1 MGRPALPNQQYV
13 IDLAKRF
20 RDEGFNPSSIV
31 AEPGGKVSFAFG
43 DAELKK
49 EGEPSNVKV
58 FEDWKASR
66 GSS

>member
-13 IDLAKRF
+13 IDLAKKF

-43 DAELKK
+43 EAEVKK
-49 EGEPSNVKV
+49 KKNLPM
-58 FEDWKASR
+58 
-66 GSS
+66 

>member
-1 MGRPALPNQQYV
+1 V
-13 IDLAKRF
+13 IDLAKKF
-20 RDEGFNPSSIV
+20 REEGFIPSSIV

-43 DAELKK
+43 DAEPKK
-49 EGEPSNVKV
+49 EAEPSNVKV

>member
-13 IDLAKRF
+13 IDLAKKF
-20 RDEGFNPSSIV
+20 REEGFIPSSIV
-31 AEPGGKVSFAFG
+31 VEPGGRVSFAFG
-43 DAELKK
+43 NAEPEK
-49 EGEPSNVKV
+49 EEDSNVKL

>member
-13 IDLAKRF
+13 IDLAKKF

-43 DAELKK
+43 AAEVI
-49 EGEPSNVKV
+49 EEEPSNVKM

-66 GSS
+66 GTS

>member
-13 IDLAKRF
+13 IDLAKKL

-43 DAELKK
+43 AAEAK
-49 EGEPSNVKV
+49 EEEPSNVKI

-66 GSS
+66 GTS

>member
-13 IDLAKRF
+13 IDLAKKF

-31 AEPGGKVSFAFG
+31 AEPGGKVSFAFDG
-43 DAELKK
+43 TEAKNE
-49 EGEPSNVKV
+49 EEASNVKV

-66 GSS
+66 GAS

>member
-13 IDLAKRF
+13 IDLAKKL

-31 AEPGGKVSFAFG
+31 AEPGGRVSFAFG
-43 DAELKK
+43 DAEAKT
-49 EGEPSNVKV
+49 EEAPSNVKV

-66 GSS
+66 GTS

>member
-20 RDEGFNPSSIV
+20 RDEGFNPSTIV
-31 AEPGGKVSFAFG
+31 AEPGGRVSFAFG

-49 EGEPSNVKV
+49 EEPSNVKV